1 MYKPLEVL
9 GPEHEYSLVDQNLK
23 PMPISDQII
32 KGYRGRTVNFIELPK
47 FTFGKE
53 LQMHVMEIKGNSP
66 FASPIE
72 FEETM
77 SQAVISLSGIVEKYG
92 ARLLGMG
99 MHPLL
104 RLEDTSVW
112 SHYHQKIYSEYAKIF
127 NLRQHGWLNIQSFHL
142 NFPFQK
148 EADAIA
154 THNQL
159 CNVIAYLPAIAASS
173 PFYEGKPGRDIDN
186 RLQFYKVN
194 QREVP
199 EITGDVIP
207 DYASTL
213 ENYKRDIIRGYS
225 AALGKAGADK
235 ILLGREWVNSRG
247 IIFRFDRSALE
258 VRVMDEQECV
268 KSDVA
273 LACFVRAALRGMLAV
288 NAELSAHEVLVQDF
302 NAIIKEGLKAET
314 ASPHGKTARLVC
326 QHYLSLA
333 QKHADADE
341 KKYLPLIKRRI
352 DEGSLSEVLRKRVLT
367 RAAKTSFHEAITDT
381 YPTLIKCLSDN
392 QPYF

>member
-32 KGYRGRTVNFIELPK
+32 KGCRGRTVNFIELPK

-53 LQMHVMEIKGNSP
+53 LQMHVMEIKANSP

-77 SQAVISLSGIVEKYG
+77 NQAVVSLSDIVEKHG
-92 ARLLGMG
+92 ASLLGMG

-104 RLEDTSVW
+104 RLEDAGVW
-112 SHYHQKIYSEYAKIF
+112 SHYHKKIYKEYGKIF
-127 NLRQHGWLNIQSFHL
+127 NLHQHGWLNIQSFHL
-142 NFPFQK
+142 NLPFQK
-148 EADAIA
+148 EADAII

-159 CNVIAYLPAIAASS
+159 CNLIAYLPAIAASS

-199 EITGDVIP
+199 KITGDVIP
-207 DYASTL
+207 DYATTL
-213 ENYKRDIIRGYS
+213 ENYKRDVICGYS
-225 AALGKAGADK
+225 EALAKVGADK
-235 ILLGREWVNSRG
+235 ILLDREWVNSRG

-273 LACFVRAALRGMLAV
+273 LACFVRAALRGMLEE
-288 NAELSAHEVLVQDF
+288 NAELSANEVLVQDF

-314 ASPHGKTARLVC
+314 TSPHGKTARLVC
-326 QHYLSLA
+326 RHYLSLA

-352 DEGSLSEVLRKRVLT
+352 DEGSLSEVVRKRVLV

-381 YPTLIKCLSDN
+381 YLTLIKCLSDN